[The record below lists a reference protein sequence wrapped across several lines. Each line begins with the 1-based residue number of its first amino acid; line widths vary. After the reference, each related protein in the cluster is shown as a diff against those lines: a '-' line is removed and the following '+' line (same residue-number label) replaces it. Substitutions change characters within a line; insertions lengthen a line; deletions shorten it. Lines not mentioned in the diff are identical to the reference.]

1 MPPASFPEFQ
11 MQNITKIKA
20 EFKIEKKKHLLI
32 EWTFFTNIQ
41 IICQIE
47 ARQRFL
53 PYHAYTFWSLVLVQT
68 REIMFRS

>member
-1 MPPASFPEFQ
+1 ME
-11 MQNITKIKA
+11 NITKIKA

-53 PYHAYTFWSLVLVQT
+53 PYHACLHILVPGVGGVGQT
-68 REIMFRS
+68 KS